1 MFKVQSSKYIVL
13 IALFMAALPLKAQ
26 DTGSQELRQTYALA
40 EELYC
45 IGRLEETIQLLEQN
59 VTDFPSVLRQN
70 AYRLIA
76 LSYLALDH
84 EEAAEKAVMSL
95 LNENPYY
102 TSVQDPSR
110 FQDMVNRLKTG
121 RKATITTASKLAE
134 SVEEAPVPVT
144 LITEDM
150 IRMSTARN
158 LLELLEDYV
167 PGVNIVEGEEAN
179 FAMRGVHSYS
189 QENVLIMLNGV
200 RLNSYCTNSIAP
212 DFRISL
218 ANIKQIEVL
227 RGAASSLYGN
237 VALSAVVNILT
248 KTGSEVN
255 GLQATGGIGNTNTY
269 KGDLVWGKHF
279 VDTDLLAWGSIYSS
293 SGTRHDIKGDDP
305 QDSYG
310 VFFRD
315 SYIYTNGFNHK
326 PAYDFGVRFKWKS
339 IELQASHQYGKRNYT
354 YNNIYYV
361 SSYSY
366 DKYETING
374 IKPGRGV
381 ASTNASLRYSDT
393 WGKWSLDAGVNVNFE
408 TANLYNVLGDS
419 IDESISWMLSVFS
432 WKEDEY
438 FNYYLHTQMST
449 GFFQTQSWK
458 DWNLS
463 ADMKAIYEYSTAK
476 IGRGSLLLGFQYDY
490 FDLYYNDFSVGDN
503 YDRIAAA
510 VVNDRSTILQNNQE
524 KSLSTFVQLKHQF
537 NRSFI
542 LNAGLRVDIRNRY
555 TDKTI
560 RQRSPRVALIWSPT
574 KQMNYKLSYA
584 RSFVDAP
591 YFYRAS
597 RTVYPGNED
606 LNPQFM
612 DNYQL
617 SAMLNV
623 PNWHTRFESC
633 LFYNDTKDI
642 VKLSIDKYLNMAT
655 IKNLGW
661 ENVIEYEHKGFKARL
676 TTYLQH
682 VLNLKEFEQFNPNKP
697 EEEQLDGHNVAP
709 IPDFTT
715 HLQLQKSFACGFAVI
730 AKGSYCSSQRFLHD
744 NLYNKKP
751 LEFGFDSL
759 YGKEEVLPSRFLLDL
774 GLRYKWKIWELA
786 LNCNNVF
793 DHQYRLGGDRVPVL
807 QQGRILLGTVKL
819 SLQ

>member
-1 MFKVQSSKYIVL
+1 MRNWLFIVIGL
-13 IALFMAALPLKAQ
+13 FFALLPLAAQ
-26 DTGSQELRQTYALA
+26 EINSELRQIYTQAEAL
-40 EELYC
+40 YQ
-45 IGRLEETIQLLEQN
+45 IGQLDQATQLLEQN
-59 VTDFPSVLRQN
+59 LPSFREPLKQN
-70 AYRLIA
+70 AYRLLA
-76 LSYLALDH
+76 LCYLATDDDV
-84 EEAAEKAVMSL
+84 EAEKNAILL

-102 TSVQDPSR
+102 SSVQDPIR
-110 FQDMVNRLKTG
+110 FQDMVNRLKAG
-121 RKATITTASKLAE
+121 RSATITTASKLAE

-179 FAMRGVHSYS
+179 FAMRGIFSYS

-237 VALSAVVNILT
+237 VALSAVVNIIT

-255 GLQATGGIGNTNTY
+255 GLEATAGIGNTDTY

-279 VDTDLLAWGSIYSS
+279 VDADLLVWGSIYSS
-293 SGTRHDIKGDDP
+293 TGTRHDIKSDDP
-305 QDSYG
+305 QDAYG
-310 VFFRD
+310 LFFRD

-326 PAYDFGVRFKWKS
+326 PAYDFGLRCKWKS
-339 IELQASHQYGKRNYT
+339 FELQASHQYGKRNYA
-354 YNNIYYV
+354 YNNIFYA

-374 IKPGRGV
+374 MKPGRGV
-381 ASTNASLRYSDT
+381 TSTNASLRYSGT
-393 WGKWSLDAGVNVNFE
+393 WGKWSLDAGVNGNFE

-419 IDESISWMLSVFS
+419 IDEETAYVLSLFE
-432 WKEDEY
+432 WKDDEY
-438 FNYYLHTQMST
+438 LNTFLYTTMPT
-449 GFFQTQSWK
+449 GAFQTQSWK

-463 ADMKAIYEYSTAK
+463 ADVKVDYEYSMPK
-476 IGRGSLLLGFQYDY
+476 IGHGSLLLGMQYDY
-490 FDLYYNDFSVGDN
+490 FDLYYNDLSIGDN
-503 YDRIAAA
+503 YNRIAVT
-510 VVNDRSTILQNNQE
+510 VVNDRCTIFQNNHE
-524 KSLSTFVQLKHQF
+524 KSQSTFAQLKHQF

-542 LNAGLRVDIRNRY
+542 LNAGLRVDYHKRY
-555 TDKTI
+555 TDKTM
-560 RQRSPRVALIWSPT
+560 RQTSPRVALIWSPT
-574 KQMNYKLSYA
+574 KNMNYKLSYA

-597 RTVYPGNED
+597 KCVYPGNED
-606 LNPQFM
+606 LNPQLM
-612 DNYQL
+612 DNFQL
-617 SAMLNV
+617 SAILNV
-623 PNWHTRFESC
+623 PKWHARFESC
-633 LFYNDTKDI
+633 LFYNDTKDV

-655 IKNLGW
+655 IKTLGW
-661 ENVIEYEHKGFKARL
+661 ENVVEYEHKGFKARL

-682 VLNLKEFEQFNPNKP
+682 VLNLKEFEKFNPNKP
-697 EEEQLDGHNVAP
+697 EEDQLDGHNIAP

-715 HLQLQKSFACGFAVI
+715 HLQLQKSFACGFAAI

-744 NLYNKKP
+744 NLYSMRPTEDGWN
-751 LEFGFDSL
+751 SL
-759 YGKEEVLPSRFLLDL
+759 YGREEKLPSRFLLDL
-774 GLRYKWKIWELA
+774 GIRYKRKIMELA

-807 QQGRILLGTVKL
+807 QQGRILLGTLKL
-819 SLQ
+819 TLQ